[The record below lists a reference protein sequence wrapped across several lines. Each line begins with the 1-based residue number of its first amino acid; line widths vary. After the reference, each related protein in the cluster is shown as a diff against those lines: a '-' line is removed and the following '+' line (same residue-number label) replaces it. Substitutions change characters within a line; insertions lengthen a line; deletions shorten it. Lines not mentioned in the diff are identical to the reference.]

1 MYRLHALGLD
11 IAVALQTKNKV
22 SALRNF
28 IQFVSIFK
36 TEYRLLVA
44 DVIPAKST
52 ISTSMT
58 PKNRPFNLP

>member
-44 DVIPAKST
+44 DVISAKPT
-52 ISTSMT
+52 IRPPMT
-58 PKNRPFNLP
+58 P